1 MVLLSP
7 SIKGM
12 RRLLS
17 VCEHYGNAHGL
28 KYNVSKTEMMVFAS
42 GSGPD
47 SVPAVYLNGSKINVV
62 KRFKYLGHLLTERLQ
77 DDDDIE
83 RERRALAV
91 RGNML
96 ARRFSK
102 CSKDVKTTLFKAYCL
117 GMYTSQLWIPFTQ
130 KAMSRIR
137 VQYNDA
143 FRALMRLPRCC
154 SASGMFVDAGVP
166 DFFAIIRSRVA
177 SFWRR
182 LRCSDNEILVA
193 VSDDIRSPVFKR
205 WISVHMDQ
213 NRK

>member
-7 SIKGM
+7 PIKGL

-17 VCEHYGNAHGL
+17 VCEHYSNAHGL
-28 KYNVSKTEMMVFAS
+28 KYSVSKTEMMVFAS

-62 KRFKYLGHLLTERLQ
+62 KQFKYLGHLLTEWLR

-102 CSKDVKTTLFKAYCL
+102 CSKDVKTTQGVLL
-117 GMYTSQLWIPFTQ
+117 
-130 KAMSRIR
+130 RH
-137 VQYNDA
+137 VH
-143 FRALMRLPRCC
+143 LPV
-154 SASGMFVDAGVP
+154 VD
-166 DFFAIIRSRVA
+166 
-177 SFWRR
+177 
-182 LRCSDNEILVA
+182 N
-193 VSDDIRSPVFKR
+193 
-205 WISVHMDQ
+205 VHAEGNQ
-213 NRK
+213 N